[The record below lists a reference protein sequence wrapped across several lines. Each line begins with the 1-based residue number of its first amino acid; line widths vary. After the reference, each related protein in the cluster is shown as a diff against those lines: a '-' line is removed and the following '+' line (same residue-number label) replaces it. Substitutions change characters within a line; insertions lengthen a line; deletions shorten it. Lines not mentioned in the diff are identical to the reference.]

1 MSMNSEIT
9 RGLLCK
15 HDHSTPFFHHSLNN
29 NRRQETTGFGGK
41 FQVNK
46 GSVRFFAHH
55 SRFRRRQVWG
65 VRVYRLEMLSA
76 PKELI
81 IDLREGSVSECRPDL
96 DAKRETVYMWIADKR
111 MPAHEVGMPW
121 KFRMSQVDAWRQAGN
136 AGRNY
141 ALSRRRPNG
150 LAVGGG
156 MRR

>member
-65 VRVYRLEMLSA
+65 CQSVPSRNAECPERV
-76 PKELI
+76 
-81 IDLREGSVSECRPDL
+81 D
-96 DAKRETVYMWIADKR
+96 
-111 MPAHEVGMPW
+111 H
-121 KFRMSQVDAWRQAGN
+121 
-136 AGRNY
+136 
-141 ALSRRRPNG
+141 
-150 LAVGGG
+150 
-156 MRR
+156 